1 MSTSYAV
8 EVPAPVL
15 ADVTEYLRREKQASA
30 LLDGDEPL
38 TAEERQVLERSLR
51 WWQLQYETA
60 RRQILAITARLV

>member
-8 EVPAPVL
+8 EVPAQAL
-15 ADVTEYLRREKQASA
+15 ADVTAYLRQEKQASA
-30 LLDGDEPL
+30 LLDREEPL

-60 RRQILAITARLV
+60 RRQVMAITARLV